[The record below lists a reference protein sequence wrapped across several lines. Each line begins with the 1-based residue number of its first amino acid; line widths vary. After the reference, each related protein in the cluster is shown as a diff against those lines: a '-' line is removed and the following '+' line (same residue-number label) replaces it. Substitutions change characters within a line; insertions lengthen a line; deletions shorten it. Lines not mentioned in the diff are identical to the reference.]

1 MGGIHRFYGILQ
13 NPWKNVLGTR
23 PVLVFV
29 NQFVKPD
36 ETLDKA
42 MTTAVH
48 STGAFL
54 VAVPGVNR
62 WVVEHGAKLIWRS
75 YRSIL
80 GIADEVTRV
89 NRGSFR
95 KFLIYSIT
103 NNVLCTVKDWKIN
116 ACSSSQPKQLIIIVI

>member
-1 MGGIHRFYGILQ
+1 MGGILQ
-13 NPWKNVLGTR
+13 NPWKHVLGTR
-23 PVLVFV
+23 PGLVFV

-42 MTTAVH
+42 MATNFDSA
-48 STGAFL
+48 GAFL
-54 VAVPGVNR
+54 TAVPGVNR

-95 KFLIYSIT
+95 KFLICSIA
-103 NNVLCTVKDWKIN
+103 NSRECTVRDWYIN

>member
-1 MGGIHRFYGILQ
+1 MGGFHRFYGTLQ
-13 NPWKNVLGTR
+13 NPWKHVLGTR
-23 PVLVFV
+23 PGLVFV

-42 MTTAVH
+42 MATDFD

-54 VAVPGVNR
+54 MAVSGVNR
-62 WVVEHGAKLIWRS
+62 WVAEYGAKLLWRS

-95 KFLIYSIT
+95 KFLFYSIT

>member
-1 MGGIHRFYGILQ
+1 MGGILQ
-13 NPWKNVLGTR
+13 NPWKHVLGTR
-23 PVLVFV
+23 PGLVFV

-42 MTTAVH
+42 MATNFDSA
-48 STGAFL
+48 GAFL
-54 VAVPGVNR
+54 TAVPGVNR

-95 KFLIYSIT
+95 KFLICSIA
-103 NNVLCTVKDWKIN
+103 NSVLCSISKARVHGER
-116 ACSSSQPKQLIIIVI
+116 LVH

>member
-1 MGGIHRFYGILQ
+1 MGGFHRFYCTLQ
-13 NPWKNVLGTR
+13 NPWKHVLGTR
-23 PVLVFV
+23 PGLVFV

-42 MTTAVH
+42 MATDFD

-54 VAVPGVNR
+54 TAVPGVDR
-62 WVVEHGAKLIWRS
+62 WVVEHDEKLIWRS

-103 NNVLCTVKDWKIN
+103 NNVLCSISKTRVHSKRLED
-116 ACSSSQPKQLIIIVI
+116 